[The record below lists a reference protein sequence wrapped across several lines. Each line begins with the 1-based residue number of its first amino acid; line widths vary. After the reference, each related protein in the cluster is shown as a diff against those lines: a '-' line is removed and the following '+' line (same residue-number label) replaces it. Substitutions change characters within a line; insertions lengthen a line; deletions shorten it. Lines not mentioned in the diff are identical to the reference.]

1 MLLVTSVVPVGG
13 HINMYLSN
21 RKQKLM
27 PAYKELKRV
36 GFTLT
41 QTGGKFNAVQGD
53 YISKP

>member
-1 MLLVTSVVPVGG
+1 
-13 HINMYLSN
+13 MYLSN

-27 PAYKELKRV
+27 PAYKELKTV

-41 QTGGKFNAVQGD
+41 QTGGKFNAVQRD